1 MKKAQNKHCISLQ
14 PNVKLHFK
22 NYILDEGTIDIERYQ
37 QDFYNQPQLTKQF
50 LQETLVLIET
60 KLDEIKDSGGYY
72 TPMYNL
78 LVDQYSVIRWQLN
91 NIITDEALEILDVA
105 MASLKLSAEQ
115 LKEEIKK
122 TQNMNQAL
130 SLIDSLLKIIGAIVT
145 VAAL

>member
-1 MKKAQNKHCISLQ
+1 
-14 PNVKLHFK
+14 
-22 NYILDEGTIDIERYQ
+22 
-37 QDFYNQPQLTKQF
+37 
-50 LQETLVLIET
+50 
-60 KLDEIKDSGGYY
+60 
-72 TPMYNL
+72 MYNL

>member
-91 NIITDEALEILDVA
+91 NIITDEALEKLDVA